1 MSPDQ
6 ILWFV
11 LSINWMSFHN
21 VDVTILD
28 LSDFSIY
35 FIFVCVSHIYIHMY
49 MFENNFSIYSNS
61 LYWSSILK
69 YSILVKLFTIQSEF
83 VPSQDLEYNTWVAWT
98 TDQIWVFGIL
108 VLSFIYVL
116 SHLCAFI
123 LIDGA
128 LPQCSEISME
138 FRNCDPFSSKTY
150 FPFPKKKNICT
161 LTVS

>member
-1 MSPDQ
+1 MLMSLYW
-6 ILWFV
+6 IWV
-11 LSINWMSFHN
+11 
-21 VDVTILD
+21 
-28 LSDFSIY
+28 
-35 FIFVCVSHIYIHMY
+35 IFPYIHICVCVSYI
-49 MFENNFSIYSNS
+49 FICICLKITFSIYSNS

-83 VPSQDLEYNTWVAWT
+83 LPSQDLEYNTWVAWT

-138 FRNCDPFSSKTY
+138 FRNCDPFSSKTD
-150 FPFPKKKNICT
+150 FPFPKKKYMYTYSELN
-161 LTVS
+161 VFP

>member
-1 MSPDQ
+1 MLMSLYW
-6 ILWFV
+6 IWV
-11 LSINWMSFHN
+11 
-21 VDVTILD
+21 
-28 LSDFSIY
+28 
-35 FIFVCVSHIYIHMY
+35 IFPYISYLCVCFIYIHMY

-69 YSILVKLFTIQSEF
+69 YSILVKLFTIQSECL
-83 VPSQDLEYNTWVAWT
+83 PSQDLEYNTWVAWT

-138 FRNCDPFSSKTY
+138 FRNCDPFSSKTD
-150 FPFPKKKNICT
+150 FPFPKKIYMYTYSELNAFP
-161 LTVS
+161 

>member
-1 MSPDQ
+1 MLMSLYW
-6 ILWFV
+6 IWV
-11 LSINWMSFHN
+11 
-21 VDVTILD
+21 
-28 LSDFSIY
+28 
-35 FIFVCVSHIYIHMY
+35 IFPYISYLCVCFIYIHMY

-83 VPSQDLEYNTWVAWT
+83 LPSQDLEYNTWVAWT

-128 LPQCSEISME
+128 LPQCSEISMGI
-138 FRNCDPFSSKTY
+138 RNCDPFSSKTD
-150 FPFPKKKNICT
+150 FPFPKKNIYVHLQWVKCFS
-161 LTVS
+161 LKG